1 MPTISVITVCYNAA
15 SVIQRT
21 IASVEEQ
28 THPDIEYIVVDGGSK
43 DGTQDIVRS
52 HSLRIARF
60 TSEKDAGIYD
70 AMNKGVAM
78 ATGDFLFF
86 LNADDVFCDKNVI
99 ADIAAAAT
107 AEPGADILYG
117 NVMYASASQV
127 RRRSFHWVT
136 PRNIFFGD
144 LNHQAVFARR
154 QLFQSIGGF
163 DLSYPINADYDWLLR
178 VFHSGARARY
188 VDRDISVFAEGGF
201 HMQHAAKREA
211 ERLTIKDK
219 YNPSW
224 RRWLGYWALRVDL
237 KLRKLK
243 GQSI

>member
-1 MPTISVITVCYNAA
+1 MPIISVITVCYNAA
-15 SVIQRT
+15 SLIERT

-28 THPDIEYIVVDGGSK
+28 THADIEYIVVDGGSK
-43 DGTQDIVRS
+43 DGTQDIVRR
-52 HSLRIARF
+52 HAARIARF
-60 TSEKDAGIYD
+60 TSEKDAGIFD

-78 ATGDFLFF
+78 ATGDFVFF
-86 LNADDVFCDKNVI
+86 LNADDVFCDKDVV
-99 ADIAAAAT
+99 ADIAAAAV
-107 AEPGADILYG
+107 AEPDRDLFYG
-117 NVMYASASQV
+117 NVMYASASRV

-136 PRNIFFGD
+136 GRNIFFGD

-154 QLFQSIGGF
+154 QLFDKLGAF

-188 VDRDISVFAEGGF
+188 IDRDISVFAEGGF
-201 HMQHAAKREA
+201 HMQHAEKREA
-211 ERLTIKDK
+211 ERLTIKHK

-224 RRWLGYWALRVDL
+224 RRWLGYWMLRVDL
-237 KLRKLK
+237 KVRKLK